1 MKTLKLGSL
10 ALLAA
15 LSAGRGVADPA
26 ALGRYQAAHRA
37 ETGLFFAGAEA
48 LMRLYAAGDS
58 LPARL
63 LRNGALRL
71 GNLPLLRQTLA
82 ARMRHPDQALP

>member
-1 MKTLKLGSL
+1 
-10 ALLAA
+10 
-15 LSAGRGVADPA
+15 VADPA
-26 ALGRYQAAHRA
+26 ALARYEAAHRA
-37 ETGLFFAGAEA
+37 ETRLFFAGAEA

-71 GNLPLLRQTLA
+71 GNLPPLRHLLEG
-82 ARMRHPDQALP
+82 RMRDPDTGPIAAGVRPR